1 MLRMRFYLI
10 RPQLNLGVSW
20 RLIVGADPRTFQ
32 QSVKHATADM
42 STASSRAL
50 IRLLTV
56 ALLLLLRSD
65 TLGRA
70 GISVHR
76 HHSSRPAIAAANHSA
91 LPATT
96 PEPKHVDTARPQL
109 LASEAS
115 LLDGQV
121 QSPPAPTRV
130 SLSLCSYEHTTG
142 QAARPP
148 PFQA

>member
-1 MLRMRFYLI
+1 
-10 RPQLNLGVSW
+10 
-20 RLIVGADPRTFQ
+20 
-32 QSVKHATADM
+32 M
-42 STASSRAL
+42 STTSSRVL
-50 IRLLTV
+50 IRLLI
-56 ALLLLLRSD
+56 AAFLLLLRSD
-65 TLGRA
+65 TIGRA
-70 GISVHR
+70 SMSVHR
-76 HHSSRPAIAAANHSA
+76 HHSSHPAIAAANHSA

-115 LLDGQV
+115 LLDGRA